1 MKILNFDKIN
11 INNIILN
18 KVKTKD
24 DLKIIEVKYKNY
36 ETGKKDPC
44 IFKVSNMN
52 TVSNILYNNIRQY
65 YIELLINNIDFYNF
79 ILTLEEHTKNLI
91 LNKADK
97 ILNNIED
104 VNEYTIEEL
113 FKSNIKLSK
122 DYSNP
127 IIKVN
132 IIRNVR
138 NKNANTLIYDRNKK
152 VIDDEKV
159 NSNQDIS
166 LIINLDKI
174 IITNYTIEII
184 LQVEQIKIN
193 KYEIN
198 DVIKRN
204 LNEYNFD
211 TEEEE
216 EEDKIDNNEENTNE
230 ENNNEENNNNE
241 DNNDENNNDEDNNDN
256 DNDNNEENI
265 DKKEKIVENNNLSE

>member
-18 KVKTKD
+18 KVKIKD
-24 DLKIIEVKYKNY
+24 DFKIIELKYKNN

-44 IFKVSNMN
+44 IFKISNMN

-65 YIELLINNIDFYNF
+65 YIELLINNIEFYNF

-91 LNKADK
+91 LSKSDK
-97 ILNNIED
+97 ILNNMED

-122 DYSNP
+122 DYTNP
-127 IIKVN
+127 IIKLN
-132 IIRNVR
+132 LIRNIR

-152 VIDDEKV
+152 IIDDEKV

-184 LQVEQIKIN
+184 FQVEQIKIN

-198 DVIKRN
+198 ETIKRN

-211 TEEEE
+211 TEDEEDNEEE
-216 EEDKIDNNEENTNE
+216 
-230 ENNNEENNNNE
+230 
-241 DNNDENNNDEDNNDN
+241 
-256 DNDNNEENI
+256 
-265 DKKEKIVENNNLSE
+265 

>member
-24 DLKIIEVKYKNY
+24 DLKIIELKYKNN

-44 IFKVSNMN
+44 IFKISNIN

-79 ILTLEEHTKNLI
+79 ILTLEEHIKNLI
-91 LNKADK
+91 LNKSDK

-122 DYSNP
+122 DYTNP

-132 IIRNVR
+132 IIRNIK

-198 DVIKRN
+198 EVIKRN

-211 TEEEE
+211 TEEE
-216 EEDKIDNNEENTNE
+216 DNQDNNE
-230 ENNNEENNNNE
+230 
-241 DNNDENNNDEDNNDN
+241 ENNNDEDNNENDEDN
-256 DNDNNEENI
+256 NDDDDDKDKDKDNNEENI
-265 DKKEKIVENNNLSE
+265 VEKKNEDNIKSVENNNLSE

>member
-1 MKILNFDKIN
+1 
-11 INNIILN
+11 
-18 KVKTKD
+18 
-24 DLKIIEVKYKNY
+24 
-36 ETGKKDPC
+36 
-44 IFKVSNMN
+44 
-52 TVSNILYNNIRQY
+52 
-65 YIELLINNIDFYNF
+65 
-79 ILTLEEHTKNLI
+79 LEEHTKNLI
-91 LNKADK
+91 LNKSDK
-97 ILNNIED
+97 ILNNMED

-122 DYSNP
+122 DYTNP

-198 DVIKRN
+198 EVIKRN

-216 EEDKIDNNEENTNE
+216 DKHDINEEYNNEEY
-230 ENNNEENNNNE
+230 NNE
-241 DNNDENNNDEDNNDN
+241 DEDNDEDDDDDENNDDENNNVES
-256 DNDNNEENI
+256 I
-265 DKKEKIVENNNLSE
+265 DKKEKIVENKSE

>member
-24 DLKIIEVKYKNY
+24 DLKIVEVKYKNN

-44 IFKVSNMN
+44 IFKISNIN

-79 ILTLEEHTKNLI
+79 ILRLEEHIKNLI
-91 LNKADK
+91 LNKSDK

-122 DYSNP
+122 DYTNP

-198 DVIKRN
+198 EVIKRN

-211 TEEEE
+211 TEDEE
-216 EEDKIDNNEENTNE
+216 EEDNQENS
-230 ENNNEENNNNE
+230 
-241 DNNDENNNDEDNNDN
+241 
-256 DNDNNEENI
+256 NEENI
-265 DKKEKIVENNNLSE
+265 DEKEKIVENNNEENIDEKEKTVEHNNKNNIENKNEDNIENIKNNNLSE

>member
-1 MKILNFDKIN
+1 MRILNFDKIN

-24 DLKIIEVKYKNY
+24 DLKIIEVKYKNN

-44 IFKVSNMN
+44 IFKISNIN
-52 TVSNILYNNIRQY
+52 TISNILYNNIRQY

-79 ILTLEEHTKNLI
+79 ILSLEEHIKNLI
-91 LNKADK
+91 LNKSDK
-97 ILNNIED
+97 ILNNMED

-122 DYSNP
+122 DYTNP

-198 DVIKRN
+198 EVIKRN

-216 EEDKIDNNEENTNE
+216 ENKHDINE
-230 ENNNEENNNNE
+230 ENNNEENNNEEYNNDDDDDD
-241 DNNDENNNDEDNNDN
+241 DNNVES
-256 DNDNNEENI
+256 I
-265 DKKEKIVENNNLSE
+265 DKKEKIVENKNEENIENNNLSE

>member
-24 DLKIIEVKYKNY
+24 DLKIIEIKYKNN
-36 ETGKKDPC
+36 ETGKKEPC
-44 IFKVSNMN
+44 IFKVSNIN
-52 TVSNILYNNIRQY
+52 TISNILYNNIRQY

-79 ILTLEEHTKNLI
+79 ILSLEEHIKNLI
-91 LNKADK
+91 LNKSDK
-97 ILNNIED
+97 ILNNMED

-166 LIINLDKI
+166 LIINLDKV

-198 DVIKRN
+198 EVIKRN

-216 EEDKIDNNEENTNE
+216 EEDKQENTNE
-230 ENNNEENNNNE
+230 ENNNEENNNE
-241 DNNDENNNDEDNNDN
+241 EN
-256 DNDNNEENI
+256 NNEENNNQVNI
-265 DKKEKIVENNNLSE
+265 DEKIVENKNEDNIENKNEDNIENNNLSE

>member
-24 DLKIIEVKYKNY
+24 DLKIIEIKYKNN
-36 ETGKKDPC
+36 ETGKKEPC
-44 IFKVSNMN
+44 IFKVSNIN
-52 TVSNILYNNIRQY
+52 TISNILYNNIRQY

-79 ILTLEEHTKNLI
+79 ILSLEEHIKNLI
-91 LNKADK
+91 LNKSDK

-166 LIINLDKI
+166 LIINLDKV

-198 DVIKRN
+198 EVIKRN

-216 EEDKIDNNEENTNE
+216 EEDKQENTNE
-230 ENNNEENNNNE
+230 ENNNEENNNE
-241 DNNDENNNDEDNNDN
+241 EN
-256 DNDNNEENI
+256 NNEENNNQVNI
-265 DKKEKIVENNNLSE
+265 DEKIVENKNEDNIENKNEDNIENNNLSE

>member
-1 MKILNFDKIN
+1 MG
-11 INNIILN
+11 
-18 KVKTKD
+18 VKTKD
-24 DLKIIEVKYKNY
+24 DLKIIEVKYKNN

-79 ILTLEEHTKNLI
+79 ILTLEEHAKNLI
-91 LNKADK
+91 LNKSDK

-122 DYSNP
+122 DYTNP
-127 IIKVN
+127 IIK
-132 IIRNVR
+132 VR

-166 LIINLDKI
+166 
-174 IITNYTIEII
+174 
-184 LQVEQIKIN
+184 
-193 KYEIN
+193 
-198 DVIKRN
+198 
-204 LNEYNFD
+204 
-211 TEEEE
+211 
-216 EEDKIDNNEENTNE
+216 
-230 ENNNEENNNNE
+230 
-241 DNNDENNNDEDNNDN
+241 
-256 DNDNNEENI
+256 
-265 DKKEKIVENNNLSE
+265 

>member
-1 MKILNFDKIN
+1 MKILNFNKIN

-24 DLKIIEVKYKNY
+24 DLKIIEVKYKNN

-52 TVSNILYNNIRQY
+52 TISNILYNNIRQY

-79 ILTLEEHTKNLI
+79 ILLLEEHIKNLI
-91 LNKADK
+91 LNKSDK

-122 DYSNP
+122 DYTNP

-198 DVIKRN
+198 EIIKRN

-211 TEEEE
+211 TDEEEEEE
-216 EEDKIDNNEENTNE
+216 EEDKQENTNE
-230 ENNNEENNNNE
+230 ENNNEENNNK
-241 DNNDENNNDEDNNDN
+241 EN
-256 DNDNNEENI
+256 NNEENI
-265 DKKEKIVENNNLSE
+265 DEKEKIVENKNEDNIENKNEDNIENNNLSE

>member
-24 DLKIIEVKYKNY
+24 DLKIIEVKYKNN

-52 TVSNILYNNIRQY
+52 TISNILYNNIRQY

-79 ILTLEEHTKNLI
+79 ILSLEEHIKNLI
-91 LNKADK
+91 LNKSDK
-97 ILNNIED
+97 ILNNMED

-166 LIINLDKI
+166 LIINLDKV

-198 DVIKRN
+198 EVIKRN

-216 EEDKIDNNEENTNE
+216 EEDKQENTNE
-230 ENNNEENNNNE
+230 ENNNEENNNE
-241 DNNDENNNDEDNNDN
+241 EN
-256 DNDNNEENI
+256 NNEENNNQVNI
-265 DKKEKIVENNNLSE
+265 DEKIVENKNEDNIENKNEDNIENNNLSE

>member
-1 MKILNFDKIN
+1 MKILNFNKIN

-24 DLKIIEVKYKNY
+24 DLKIIEVKYKNN

-52 TVSNILYNNIRQY
+52 TISNILYNNIRQY

-79 ILTLEEHTKNLI
+79 ILLLEEHIKNLI
-91 LNKADK
+91 LNKSDK

-122 DYSNP
+122 DYTNP

-198 DVIKRN
+198 EIIKRN

-211 TEEEE
+211 TDEEEEEE
-216 EEDKIDNNEENTNE
+216 EEDKQENTNE
-230 ENNNEENNNNE
+230 ENNNEENNNK
-241 DNNDENNNDEDNNDN
+241 EN
-256 DNDNNEENI
+256 NNEENI
-265 DKKEKIVENNNLSE
+265 DEKEKIVENKNEDNIENNNLSE